1 MTSTHRHRFLHVH
14 PLRSALLCVWP
25 LWLAAGSAS
34 AQTAA
39 AEPQTIVVTGSAIEQ
54 KLIDAPA
61 SISVI
66 TREELEKRP
75 VQDVAEL
82 LGSVP
87 GVTLSRSGN
96 LVPGIQIRGLGQ
108 AYTLMLIDGKR
119 VNSTSASFRGNDYDS
134 GWVPVE
140 EIERIEV
147 VRGPMSSL
155 YGSDAIGGVVNIIT
169 RKVGKAWRGSLR
181 VEKIVQ
187 ENRLAG
193 DSTMGSFSLSGP
205 LVDGVLG
212 LKLWGGADQRE
223 ADDPALNP
231 APAAGG
237 TPQTAMPLLN
247 GRSYGAQ
254 LAWTPLEGH
263 AVLLD
268 ADSTRRNHGSFVM
281 ERETQSLRHQGRYG
295 FGRSELTLATDET
308 RNLTG
313 TVSGQV
319 NPNRSNTT
327 LLDGKLTLPLPA
339 WWQTL
344 TVGGELRRDKLY
356 DPANLAGAPGTA
368 GFGQDPTTR
377 LDQHALFVEDELRLG
392 ENTFIT
398 LGLRHDEHE
407 NFGGHDSPRAYLV
420 QHLLPWLTVKAGW
433 ARAFRAPTLLQ
444 GSPNWG
450 SVSCGSPTVGC
461 YIVGSTLLQPETS
474 TSAEIGLLAERRDW
488 GAGFTVYRNQLRNMI
503 DITNRTANKTLAP
516 TYDNFVGFL
525 PDGRPIFRYQNIA
538 SVETRGAELSGRV
551 KLGAWTLRASYSYTD
566 ARNTSGAIELPLTY
580 RSKHA
585 ANLGADWQAT
595 AALSVNASA
604 RFSGKQYIS
613 VPANGQNLVSKPGYT
628 IADVSLAWTL
638 NPNLTLRGGALN
650 VADRTVD
657 RLNSN
662 DFNEDGRRWFVSLA
676 ARF

>member
-1 MTSTHRHRFLHVH
+1 MPMLRPH
-14 PLRSALLCVWP
+14 PLRSALLCAWP
-25 LWLAAGSAS
+25 LLAAGPAP
-34 AQTAA
+34 AQTA

-66 TREELEKRP
+66 TREELDKRP

-82 LGSVP
+82 LGTVP

-187 ENRLAG
+187 ENELAG
-193 DSTMGSFSLSGP
+193 DSTLGSFSLSGP
-205 LVDGVLG
+205 LLADVLG
-212 LKLWGGADQRE
+212 FKLWGGADQRE
-223 ADDPALNP
+223 ADSPALNP

-237 TPQTAMPLLN
+237 TAPTAMPLLN
-247 GRSYGAQ
+247 SRSYGAQ
-254 LAWTPLEGH
+254 LAWTPAEGQSL
-263 AVLLD
+263 LLD
-268 ADSTRRNHGSFVM
+268 ADGTRRNHGNFVL
-281 ERETQSLRHQGRYG
+281 ERETRSLRHQGRYG
-295 FGRSELTLATDET
+295 FGRSELTLSADET

-313 TVSGQV
+313 TVDGQI

-344 TVGGELRRDKLY
+344 TVGGELRRDKLH

-368 GFGQDPTTR
+368 GFGKDPTTR
-377 LDQHALFVEDELRLG
+377 VQQHALFVEDELRLG
-392 ENTFIT
+392 DDTFVT
-398 LGLRHDEHE
+398 LGLRHDDHE

-420 QHLLPWLTVKAGW
+420 HHLAPWLTIKAGW

-450 SVSCGSPTVGC
+450 SVSCGSATVGC
-461 YIVGSTLLQPETS
+461 YIVGSTALQPETS
-474 TSAEIGLLAERRDW
+474 TSSEIGLLAERRDW
-488 GAGFTVYRNQLRNMI
+488 GAGLTVYQNKLRNMI
-503 DITNRTANKTLAP
+503 DITNRTANKALAP

-551 KLGAWTLRASYSYTD
+551 ALGAWKLRANYSYTD
-566 ARNTSGAIELPLTY
+566 ARNTSGAVELPLTY

-585 ANLGADWQAT
+585 ANVGLDWQAG
-595 AALSVNASA
+595 AALSLAASA

-613 VPANGQNLVSKPGYT
+613 VPASGLNLVSKPGYT

-638 NPNLTLRGGALN
+638 NPQVTLRGGVLN
-650 VADRTVD
+650 LADRTVD

-662 DFNEDGRRWFVSLA
+662 DFNEDGRRWFFSLA